1 MALIPNLE
9 LLIISPGA
17 ARERWVALL
26 ELADEPVPLR
36 RCVQQGVLYGVEDE
50 DRTPIA
56 AVLVVDLA
64 DDVAELRAVA
74 VAEPQ
79 QGRGLGTWIVTE
91 VCDRLR
97 ARGRGASSSGRR
109 APASGSSA
117 STSGSGSGSPTSTV
131 TSSPRNVA
139 IRPTT
144 TRTGSRSGTWSG
156 WTERCEH
163 GAPWAGHA
171 HRARWERDGGAP
183 VLPGGGGHVPV
194 VAAAEQ
200 RDRARRR
207 SGDAIRRRVP
217 RRRASMPTQASTC
230 GRCGWRVAP

>member
-97 ARGRGASSSGRR
+97 ARG
-109 APASGSSA
+109 
-117 STSGSGSGSPTSTV
+117 
-131 TSSPRNVA
+131 
-139 IRPTT
+139 
-144 TRTGSRSGTWSG
+144 
-156 WTERCEH
+156 
-163 GAPWAGHA
+163 
-171 HRARWERDGGAP
+171 D
-183 VLPGGGGHVPV
+183 
-194 VAAAEQ
+194 AA
-200 RDRARRR
+200 
-207 SGDAIRRRVP
+207 P
-217 RRRASMPTQASTC
+217 RRRDGELRHPAARLLPAA
-230 GRCGWRVAP
+230 RVPAHPRRP

>member
-36 RCVQQGVLYGVEDE
+36 RYLQQGVLYGVEDE

-74 VAEPQ
+74 VAEPK

-97 ARGRGASSSGRR
+97 ARGTRRLVVGTASSGIRQLGFYQR
-109 APASGSSA
+109 LGFRLTHVDRDFFTPERGYPADDHENGI
-117 STSGSGSGSPTSTV
+117 PV
-131 TSSPRNVA
+131 
-139 IRPTT
+139 
-144 TRTGSRSGTWSG
+144 
-156 WTERCEH
+156 
-163 GAPWAGHA
+163 
-171 HRARWERDGGAP
+171 RDM
-183 VLPGGGGHVPV
+183 VWM
-194 VAAAEQ
+194 
-200 RDRARRR
+200 DRAL
-207 SGDAIRRRVP
+207 
-217 RRRASMPTQASTC
+217 
-230 GRCGWRVAP
+230 